1 MELWDAYNSDFEK
14 IEGMTLVREEED
26 KIPAGVYHMVCHVLV
41 RHMDGTYLLMQRD
54 PTKPAYPNYW
64 EATAGGSVLQGET
77 VLEGAFRELREET
90 GIATQSLEE
99 LDRSVGEN
107 ALHVRYL
114 CVTDC
119 NKNSVKL
126 QTGETCAFKWA
137 TAAEI
142 LAMPQSE
149 LISWPMRKHIK

>member
-14 IEGMTLVREEED
+14 IEGMALIREEED

-41 RHMDGTYLLMQRD
+41 RHVDGTYLLMQRD

-90 GIATQSLEE
+90 GIVAQTLEE
-99 LDRSVGEN
+99 LDKSVGQN

-119 NKNSVKL
+119 DKNSVKL
-126 QTGETCAFKWA
+126 QAGETCAYKWA
-137 TAAEI
+137 TAAEV
-142 LAMPQSE
+142 LVMTESE